1 MGRSEPFAPR
11 RPDMTAICTFLPLH
25 RDAGA
30 APPAAGARQGRSL
43 RQGRQGDTL
52 EAIAPDAAALRSRHS
67 QGGWTAVRLG
77 RYLSITVIAVADV
90 GRAQV
95 LLGVQAV

>member
-1 MGRSEPFAPR
+1 MRQRSDR
-11 RPDMTAICTFLPLH
+11 GM
-25 RDAGA
+25 
-30 APPAAGARQGRSL
+30 
-43 RQGRQGDTL
+43 
-52 EAIAPDAAALRSRHS
+52 S

-77 RYLSITVIAVADV
+77 RYLSITVAAVVYV